1 MKNWKRMAEQ
11 QLQKVINKVTA
22 SGLSQDE
29 SLALGPRSVTEGM
42 PELARQAAAESCV
55 LLRNDGA
62 LPLDKDDSVAVFG
75 RCQQDWFY
83 VGYGSGGD
91 VHPPYTVNLIEGLK
105 NAGALYDR
113 GLAQIYEEWTHS
125 EEHAAYHGFWG
136 HWPMSHPEMPLDTT
150 VVKGVAER
158 NHTAVVVLGRAAG
171 EDREN
176 TLTPGSYY
184 LTDEEENLLQT
195 VSAAFAKT
203 VVVLNIG
210 NIIDFSWTGK
220 YKLDAILLAWQGGME
235 SGNAVADV
243 LYGKVSPCGKL
254 ADTIARDY
262 QDYPSS
268 SHFGDKLKNEYEEGI
283 FLGYRYFEKYR
294 EDQILYPFGYG
305 LSYTDFEVNP
315 VGLAYNE
322 GENKVTVQVRV
333 TNTGRYPG
341 KEVIKLWCLPPEGR
355 LKQPNRV
362 LVGFGKTKEL
372 LPGERQNLLVTAKL
386 DYMASYDEWKHA
398 FLYEQG
404 EYRFMINNTLYGSV
418 FMKEETIQKQCEQAA
433 VPGVDLRARIEKH
446 LPEELQSKGQNLL
459 RLTDVKEGRVT
470 LDDFVAELSNQE
482 LEALTRG
489 HGFMHSPLGTDGNA
503 GTFGGILPSLQE
515 KEVPVITTT
524 DGPAGIRLNRFS
536 SLLPCGTALACT
548 WNLDL
553 VTDLYELLG
562 AEMVSAG
569 SDVLLAPGM
578 NLHRNPLCGRNF
590 EYFSE
595 DPLLSGFMAA
605 AVIRGIQRNGVSACP
620 KHFCCNNQET
630 NRSNNDSVVS
640 ERALRELYLRNFEIA
655 VKEGRPLCIM
665 TSYNKV
671 NGVWSHYNYDLV
683 TTILRK
689 NWGYDGLVITDWWMK
704 PAHSPEF
711 PSLKNNAYRVRAGV
725 DVLMPGDMNRLARS
739 YKTDSSLLETL
750 GKRHGLTKGELQT
763 TAKHTLQFIL
773 NLMH

>member
-1 MKNWKRMAEQ
+1 MKNLKRLAEQ

-29 SLALGPRSVTEGM
+29 SLALGPRSVTNGM

-55 LLRNDGA
+55 LLRNDGT
-62 LPLDKDDSVAVFG
+62 LPLDKDDSIAVFG

-91 VHPPYTVNLIEGLK
+91 VHPPYTVNFMEGLK

-113 GLAQIYEEWTHS
+113 GLAQIYDEWTHS

-136 HWPMSHPEMPLDTT
+136 HWPMSHPEMPLDTAL
-150 VVKGVAER
+150 VKGIAER

-195 VSAAFAKT
+195 VSSAFAKT

-254 ADTIARDY
+254 ADTIARNY

-268 SHFGDKLKNEYEEGI
+268 SHFGVKLKNEYEEGI

-315 VGLAYNE
+315 AGLAYNE

-404 EYRFMINNTLYGSV
+404 EYRFMIT
-418 FMKEETIQKQCEQAA
+418 TPCT
-433 VPGVDLRARIEKH
+433 VP
-446 LPEELQSKGQNLL
+446 
-459 RLTDVKEGRVT
+459 
-470 LDDFVAELSNQE
+470 
-482 LEALTRG
+482 
-489 HGFMHSPLGTDGNA
+489 
-503 GTFGGILPSLQE
+503 
-515 KEVPVITTT
+515 
-524 DGPAGIRLNRFS
+524 S
-536 SLLPCGTALACT
+536 S
-548 WNLDL
+548 
-553 VTDLYELLG
+553 
-562 AEMVSAG
+562 
-569 SDVLLAPGM
+569 
-578 NLHRNPLCGRNF
+578 
-590 EYFSE
+590 
-595 DPLLSGFMAA
+595 
-605 AVIRGIQRNGVSACP
+605 
-620 KHFCCNNQET
+620 
-630 NRSNNDSVVS
+630 
-640 ERALRELYLRNFEIA
+640 
-655 VKEGRPLCIM
+655 
-665 TSYNKV
+665 
-671 NGVWSHYNYDLV
+671 
-683 TTILRK
+683 
-689 NWGYDGLVITDWWMK
+689 
-704 PAHSPEF
+704 
-711 PSLKNNAYRVRAGV
+711 
-725 DVLMPGDMNRLARS
+725 
-739 YKTDSSLLETL
+739 
-750 GKRHGLTKGELQT
+750 
-763 TAKHTLQFIL
+763 
-773 NLMH
+773 

>member
-1 MKNWKRMAEQ
+1 MKNLKRLAEQ
-11 QLQKVINKVTA
+11 QLQKVINKVTG

-42 PELARQAAAESCV
+42 PELARQAAVESCV
-55 LLRNDGA
+55 LLKNDGA

-91 VHPPYTVNLIEGLK
+91 VHPPYTVNLMEGLK

-113 GLAQIYEEWTHS
+113 GLAQIYDEWTHS

-136 HWPMSHPEMPLDTT
+136 HWPMSHPEMPVDTSL
-150 VVKGVAER
+150 VKGIAER

-184 LTDEEENLLQT
+184 LTDEEEKLLQT
-195 VSAAFAKT
+195 VSSAFAKT

-254 ADTIARDY
+254 TDTIARSY

-268 SHFGDKLKNEYEEGI
+268 SHFGDKLKNEYEEDI

-322 GENKVTVQVRV
+322 GENKVTVQVRI
-333 TNTGRYPG
+333 TNAGRYPG

-355 LKQPNRV
+355 LKQPKRV

-404 EYRFMINNTLYGSV
+404 EYRFMINDTLYGSV

-433 VPGVDLRARIEKH
+433 VPGVDLRARIEKR
-446 LPEELQSKGQNLL
+446 LPEELQPKGQNLL
-459 RLTDVKEGRVT
+459 RLTDVKEGRAT

-630 NRSNNDSVVS
+630 NRANNDSVVG

-655 VKEGRPLCIM
+655 VKEGKPLCIM

-689 NWGYDGLVITDWWMK
+689 DWGYDGLVMTDWWMK

-725 DVLMPGDMNRLARS
+725 DLLMPGDMNRLARS
-739 YKTDSSLLETL
+739 YKADSSLLETL

-773 NLMH
+773 KFMQ

>member
-1 MKNWKRMAEQ
+1 MKNLKRLAEQ
-11 QLQKVINKVTA
+11 QLQKVINKVA
-22 SGLSQDE
+22 GSGLSQDE
-29 SLALGPRSVTEGM
+29 SLALGPRSVTDGM
-42 PELARQAAAESCV
+42 PELVRQAAAESCV
-55 LLRNDGA
+55 LLRNDGT
-62 LPLDKDDSVAVFG
+62 LPLNKDDSVAVFG

-91 VHPPYTVNLIEGLK
+91 VHPPYTVNLMEGLK
-105 NAGALYDR
+105 NVGALYDR
-113 GLAQIYEEWTHS
+113 GLAQIYDEWTHS

-136 HWPMSHPEMPLDTT
+136 HWPMSHPEMPVDKTL
-150 VVKGVAER
+150 VKGIAER

-184 LTDEEENLLQT
+184 LTNEEENLLQT
-195 VSAAFAKT
+195 VSSAFAKT

-254 ADTIARDY
+254 ADTIARNY

-333 TNTGRYPG
+333 INTGRYPG

-355 LKQPNRV
+355 LKQPKRV

-372 LPGERQNLLVTAKL
+372 QPGDRQNLLVTAKL

-404 EYRFMINNTLYGSV
+404 EYCFMINDTLYGSV

-433 VPGVDLRARIEKH
+433 VPGVDLRTRIEKH
-446 LPEELQSKGQNLL
+446 LPEELPPNGQNRL
-459 RLTDVKEGRVT
+459 RLTDVKEGKAT

-630 NRSNNDSVVS
+630 NRANNDSVVG

-689 NWGYDGLVITDWWMK
+689 DWGYDGLVITDWWMK

-739 YKTDSSLLETL
+739 YKADSSLLETL
-750 GKRHGLTKGELQT
+750 GKRHGLTRGELQT

-773 NLMH
+773 KFMQ

>member
-150 VVKGVAER
+150 LVKGVAER

-195 VSAAFAKT
+195 VSSAFAKT

-254 ADTIARDY
+254 ADTIARNY

-294 EDQILYPFGYG
+294 EDQILYSFGYG

-418 FMKEETIQKQCEQAA
+418 FMKQETIQKQCEQAA

-459 RLTDVKEGRVT
+459 RLTDVKEGRIT

-689 NWGYDGLVITDWWMK
+689 DWGYDGLVITDWWMK

>member
-1 MKNWKRMAEQ
+1 MKNLKRLAEQ

-29 SLALGPRSVTEGM
+29 SLALGPRSVTDGM

-55 LLRNDGA
+55 LLRNDGT

-91 VHPPYTVNLIEGLK
+91 VHPPYTVNLMEGLK

-113 GLAQIYEEWTHS
+113 GLAQIYDEWTHS

-136 HWPMSHPEMPLDTT
+136 HWPMSHPEMPLDTAL
-150 VVKGVAER
+150 VKGIAER

-195 VSAAFAKT
+195 VSSAFAKT

-254 ADTIARDY
+254 ADTIARNY

-294 EDQILYPFGYG
+294 EDQVLYPFGYG

-322 GENKVTVQVRV
+322 GENKVTVQVRI

-404 EYRFMINNTLYGSV
+404 EYRFMINDTLYGSV

-433 VPGVDLRARIEKH
+433 VPGVDLRARIEKR
-446 LPEELQSKGQNLL
+446 LPEELQPKGQNLL
-459 RLTDVKEGRVT
+459 RLTDVKEGRAT

-630 NRSNNDSVVS
+630 NRAGNDSVVG

-655 VKEGRPLCIM
+655 VKEGKPLCIM

-689 NWGYDGLVITDWWMK
+689 DWGYDGLVITDWWMK
-704 PAHSPEF
+704 PARSPEF

-725 DVLMPGDMNRLARS
+725 DILMPGDMNRLARS
-739 YKTDSSLLETL
+739 YKADSSLLETL

-763 TAKHTLQFIL
+763 TAKHTLQFML
-773 NLMH
+773 HFMH

>member
-1 MKNWKRMAEQ
+1 MKNLKRLAEQ
-11 QLQKVINKVTA
+11 QLQKVINKVA
-22 SGLSQDE
+22 GSGLSQDE
-29 SLALGPRSVTEGM
+29 SLALGPRSVTDGM
-42 PELARQAAAESCV
+42 PELVRQAAAESCV
-55 LLRNDGA
+55 LLRNDGT
-62 LPLDKDDSVAVFG
+62 LPLNKDDSVAVFG

-91 VHPPYTVNLIEGLK
+91 VHPPYTVNLMEGLK
-105 NAGALYDR
+105 NVGALYDR
-113 GLAQIYEEWTHS
+113 GLAQIYDEWTHS

-136 HWPMSHPEMPLDTT
+136 HWPMSHPEMPVDKAL
-150 VVKGVAER
+150 VKGIAER

-184 LTDEEENLLQT
+184 LTNEEENLLQT
-195 VSAAFAKT
+195 VSSAFAKT

-254 ADTIARDY
+254 ADTIARNY

-305 LSYTDFEVNP
+305 LSYADFEVNP

-333 TNTGRYPG
+333 INTGRYPG

-355 LKQPNRV
+355 LKQPKRV

-372 LPGERQNLLVTAKL
+372 QPGDRQNLLVTAKL

-404 EYRFMINNTLYGSV
+404 EYRFMINDTLYGSV

-446 LPEELQSKGQNLL
+446 LPEELPPNGQNHL
-459 RLTDVKEGRVT
+459 RLTDVKEGRAT

-630 NRSNNDSVVS
+630 NRANNDSVVG

-689 NWGYDGLVITDWWMK
+689 DWGYDGLVITDWWMK

-739 YKTDSSLLETL
+739 YKADSSLLETL
-750 GKRHGLTKGELQT
+750 GKRHGLTRGELQT

-773 NLMH
+773 KFMQ

>member
-689 NWGYDGLVITDWWMK
+689 DWGYDGLVITDWWMK

>member
-1 MKNWKRMAEQ
+1 MKNLKRLAEQ
-11 QLQKVINKVTA
+11 QIQKVINKVA
-22 SGLSQDE
+22 GSGLSQDE
-29 SLALGPRSVTEGM
+29 NLALGPRSVTEGM

-62 LPLDKDDSVAVFG
+62 LPLDKDQSVAVFG

-91 VHPPYTVNLIEGLK
+91 VHPPYTVNLMEGLK

-113 GLAQIYEEWTHS
+113 GLAQIYDEWTHS

-136 HWPMSHPEMPLDTT
+136 HWPMSHPEMPVDTT
-150 VVKGVAER
+150 LVKGIAER

-184 LTDEEENLLQT
+184 LTGEEEKLLQT
-195 VSAAFAKT
+195 VSSAFAKT

-254 ADTIARDY
+254 ADTIARNY

-294 EDQILYPFGYG
+294 EDQILFPFGYG

-341 KEVIKLWCLPPEGR
+341 KEVIKLWCIPPEGR
-355 LKQPNRV
+355 LKQPKRV

-404 EYRFMINNTLYGSV
+404 EYCFMVNDTRYGSV
-418 FMKEETIQKQCEQAA
+418 FMKEETVQKQCEQAA
-433 VPGVDLRARIEKH
+433 VPGVDLRSRMEKR
-446 LPEELQSKGQNLL
+446 LPEELLPTGQSHL
-459 RLTDVKEGRVT
+459 RLTDVKAGRAT
-470 LDDFVAELSNQE
+470 LDEFVAELSNQE

-553 VTDLYELLG
+553 VTDVYELLG
-562 AEMVSAG
+562 AEMVPAG

-630 NRSNNDSVVS
+630 NRANNDSVVG

-689 NWGYDGLVITDWWMK
+689 DWGYDGLVMTDWWMK

-725 DVLMPGDMNRLARS
+725 DILMPGDMNRLAKS
-739 YKTDSSLLETL
+739 YKADSSLLETL

-773 NLMH
+773 KFMH

>member
-1 MKNWKRMAEQ
+1 MKNLKRLAEQ
-11 QLQKVINKVTA
+11 QLQKVINKVTG

-55 LLRNDGA
+55 LLKNDGA

-91 VHPPYTVNLIEGLK
+91 VHPPYTVNLMEGLK

-113 GLAQIYEEWTHS
+113 GLAQIYDEWTHS

-136 HWPMSHPEMPLDTT
+136 HWPMSHPEMPVDTT
-150 VVKGVAER
+150 LVKGIAER

-184 LTDEEENLLQT
+184 LTDEEEKLLQT
-195 VSAAFAKT
+195 VSSAFAKT

-254 ADTIARDY
+254 TDTIARSY

-322 GENKVTVQVRV
+322 GENKVTVQVRI
-333 TNTGRYPG
+333 TNAGRYPG

-355 LKQPNRV
+355 LKQPKRV

-404 EYRFMINNTLYGSV
+404 EYRFMINDTLYGSV

-433 VPGVDLRARIEKH
+433 VPGVDLRARIEKR
-446 LPEELQSKGQNLL
+446 LPEELQPKGQNLL
-459 RLTDVKEGRVT
+459 RLTDVKEGRAT

-630 NRSNNDSVVS
+630 NRANNDSVVG

-655 VKEGRPLCIM
+655 VKEGKPLCIM
-665 TSYNKV
+665 TAYNKV

-689 NWGYDGLVITDWWMK
+689 DWGYDGLVMTDWWMK

-725 DVLMPGDMNRLARS
+725 DLLMPGDMNRLARS
-739 YKTDSSLLETL
+739 YKADSSLLETL

-773 NLMH
+773 KFMQ

>member
-150 VVKGVAER
+150 LVKGVAER

-195 VSAAFAKT
+195 VSSAFAKT

-268 SHFGDKLKNEYEEGI
+268 THFGDKLKNEYEEGI

-404 EYRFMINNTLYGSV
+404 EYRFMINDTLYGSV
-418 FMKEETIQKQCEQAA
+418 FMKQETIQKQCEQAA
-433 VPGVDLRARIEKH
+433 VPSVDLRARIEKN

-689 NWGYDGLVITDWWMK
+689 DWGYDGLVITDWWMK

>member
-1 MKNWKRMAEQ
+1 MKNLKRLAEQ

-29 SLALGPRSVTEGM
+29 SLALGPRSVTDGM

-55 LLRNDGA
+55 LLRNDGT

-91 VHPPYTVNLIEGLK
+91 VHPPYTVNLMEGLK

-113 GLAQIYEEWTHS
+113 GLAQIYDEWTHS

-136 HWPMSHPEMPLDTT
+136 HWPMSHPEMPLDTAL
-150 VVKGVAER
+150 VKGIAER

-195 VSAAFAKT
+195 VSSAFAKT
-203 VVVLNIG
+203 VVVLNIS

-254 ADTIARDY
+254 ADTIARNY

-322 GENKVTVQVRV
+322 GENKVTVQVRI

-404 EYRFMINNTLYGSV
+404 EYRFMINDTLYGSV

-433 VPGVDLRARIEKH
+433 VPGVDLRARIEKR
-446 LPEELQSKGQNLL
+446 LPEELQPKGQNLL
-459 RLTDVKEGRVT
+459 RLTDVKEGRAT

-630 NRSNNDSVVS
+630 NRAGNDSVVG

-655 VKEGRPLCIM
+655 VKEGKPLCIM

-689 NWGYDGLVITDWWMK
+689 DWGYDGLVITDWWMK
-704 PAHSPEF
+704 PARSPEF

-725 DVLMPGDMNRLARS
+725 DILMPGDMNRLARS
-739 YKTDSSLLETL
+739 YKADSSLLETL

-763 TAKHTLQFIL
+763 TAKHTLQFML
-773 NLMH
+773 HFMH

>member
-150 VVKGVAER
+150 LVKGVAER

-195 VSAAFAKT
+195 VSSAFAKT

-404 EYRFMINNTLYGSV
+404 EYRFMINDTLYGSV
-418 FMKEETIQKQCEQAA
+418 FMKQETIQKQCEQAA
-433 VPGVDLRARIEKH
+433 VPSVDLRARIEKN

-689 NWGYDGLVITDWWMK
+689 DWGYDGLVITDWWMK

>member
-1 MKNWKRMAEQ
+1 MKNLKRLAEQ

-29 SLALGPRSVTEGM
+29 SLALGPRSVTDGM

-55 LLRNDGA
+55 LLRNDGT

-91 VHPPYTVNLIEGLK
+91 VHPPYTVNLMEGLK

-113 GLAQIYEEWTHS
+113 GLAQIYDEWTHS

-136 HWPMSHPEMPLDTT
+136 HWPMSHPEMPLDTAL
-150 VVKGVAER
+150 VKGIAER

-195 VSAAFAKT
+195 VSSAFAKT

-254 ADTIARDY
+254 ADTIARNY

-322 GENKVTVQVRV
+322 GENKVTVQVRI

-404 EYRFMINNTLYGSV
+404 EYRFMINDTLYGSV
-418 FMKEETIQKQCEQAA
+418 FMKEETIQKQCEQAT
-433 VPGVDLRARIEKH
+433 VPGVDLRARIEKR
-446 LPEELQSKGQNLL
+446 LPEELQPKGQNLL
-459 RLTDVKEGRVT
+459 RLTDVKEGRAT

-630 NRSNNDSVVS
+630 NRAGNDSVVG

-655 VKEGRPLCIM
+655 VKEGKPLCIM

-689 NWGYDGLVITDWWMK
+689 DWGYDGLVITDWWMK
-704 PAHSPEF
+704 PARSPEF

-725 DVLMPGDMNRLARS
+725 DILMPGDMNRLARS
-739 YKTDSSLLETL
+739 YKADSSLLETL

-763 TAKHTLQFIL
+763 TAKHTLQFML
-773 NLMH
+773 HFMH

>member
-1 MKNWKRMAEQ
+1 MKNLKRLAEQ

-29 SLALGPRSVTEGM
+29 SLALGPRSVTDGM

-55 LLRNDGA
+55 LLRNDGT

-91 VHPPYTVNLIEGLK
+91 VHPPYTVNLMEGLK

-113 GLAQIYEEWTHS
+113 GLAQIYDEWTHS

-136 HWPMSHPEMPLDTT
+136 HWPMSHPEMPLDTAL
-150 VVKGVAER
+150 VKGIAER

-195 VSAAFAKT
+195 VSSAFAKT

-254 ADTIARDY
+254 ADTIARNY

-322 GENKVTVQVRV
+322 GENKVTVQVRI

-404 EYRFMINNTLYGSV
+404 EYRFMINDTLYGSV

-433 VPGVDLRARIEKH
+433 VPGVDLRTRIEKR
-446 LPEELQSKGQNLL
+446 LPEELQPKGQNLL
-459 RLTDVKEGRVT
+459 RLTDVKEGRAT

-630 NRSNNDSVVS
+630 NRAGNDSVVG

-655 VKEGRPLCIM
+655 VKEGKPLCIM

-689 NWGYDGLVITDWWMK
+689 DWGYNGLVITDWWMK
-704 PAHSPEF
+704 PARSPEF

-725 DVLMPGDMNRLARS
+725 DILMPGDMNRLARS
-739 YKTDSSLLETL
+739 YKADSSLLETL

-763 TAKHTLQFIL
+763 TAKHTLQFML
-773 NLMH
+773 HFMH

>member
-1 MKNWKRMAEQ
+1 MKNLKRLAEQ
-11 QLQKVINKVTA
+11 QLQKVINKVA
-22 SGLSQDE
+22 GSGLSQDE
-29 SLALGPRSVTEGM
+29 SLALGPRSVTDGM
-42 PELARQAAAESCV
+42 PELVRQAAAESCV
-55 LLRNDGA
+55 LLRNDGT

-91 VHPPYTVNLIEGLK
+91 IHPPYTVNLMEGLK
-105 NAGALYDR
+105 NVGALYDR
-113 GLAQIYEEWTHS
+113 GLAQIYDEWTHS
-125 EEHAAYHGFWG
+125 EEDAAYHGFWG
-136 HWPMSHPEMPLDTT
+136 HWPMSHPEMPVDTAL
-150 VVKGVAER
+150 VKGIAER
-158 NHTAVVVLGRAAG
+158 NYTAVVVLGRAAG

-184 LTDEEENLLQT
+184 LTNEEENLLQT
-195 VSAAFAKT
+195 VSSAFAKT

-254 ADTIARDY
+254 ADTIARNY

-294 EDQILYPFGYG
+294 KDQILYPFGYG

-355 LKQPNRV
+355 LKQPKRV

-372 LPGERQNLLVTAKL
+372 QPGERQNLLVTAKL

-404 EYRFMINNTLYGSV
+404 EYRFMINDTLYGSV

-446 LPEELQSKGQNLL
+446 LPEELPPNGQNHL
-459 RLTDVKEGRVT
+459 RLTDVKAGRAT

-630 NRSNNDSVVS
+630 NRANNDSVVG

-655 VKEGRPLCIM
+655 VKEGKPLCIM

-689 NWGYDGLVITDWWMK
+689 DWGYDGLVITDWWMK

-711 PSLKNNAYRVRAGV
+711 PSLRNNAYRVRAGV

-739 YKTDSSLLETL
+739 YKADSSLLETL
-750 GKRHGLTKGELQT
+750 GKRHGLTRGELQT

-773 NLMH
+773 KFTQ

>member
-1 MKNWKRMAEQ
+1 MKNLKRLAEQ
-11 QLQKVINKVTA
+11 QLQKVINKVTG

-55 LLRNDGA
+55 LLKNDGA

-91 VHPPYTVNLIEGLK
+91 VHPPYTVNLMEGLK

-113 GLAQIYEEWTHS
+113 GLAQIYDEWTHS

-136 HWPMSHPEMPLDTT
+136 HWPMSHPEMPVDTSL
-150 VVKGVAER
+150 VKGIAER

-184 LTDEEENLLQT
+184 LTDEEEKLLQT
-195 VSAAFAKT
+195 VSSAFAKT

-254 ADTIARDY
+254 TDTIARSY

-268 SHFGDKLKNEYEEGI
+268 SHFGDKLKNEYEEDI

-322 GENKVTVQVRV
+322 GENKVTVQVRI
-333 TNTGRYPG
+333 TNAGRYPG

-355 LKQPNRV
+355 LKQPKRV

-404 EYRFMINNTLYGSV
+404 EYRFMINDTLYGSV

-433 VPGVDLRARIEKH
+433 VPGVDLRARIEKR
-446 LPEELQSKGQNLL
+446 LPEELQPKGQNLL
-459 RLTDVKEGRVT
+459 RLTDVKEGRAT

-630 NRSNNDSVVS
+630 NRANNDSVVG

-655 VKEGRPLCIM
+655 VKEGKPLCIM

-689 NWGYDGLVITDWWMK
+689 DWGYDGLVMTDWWMK

-725 DVLMPGDMNRLARS
+725 DLLMPGDMNRLARS
-739 YKTDSSLLETL
+739 YKADSSLLETL

-773 NLMH
+773 KFMQ

>member
-1 MKNWKRMAEQ
+1 MKNLKRLAEQ
-11 QLQKVINKVTA
+11 QLQKVINKVTG

-55 LLRNDGA
+55 LLKNDGA

-91 VHPPYTVNLIEGLK
+91 VHPPYTVNLMEGLK

-113 GLAQIYEEWTHS
+113 GLAQIYDEWTHS

-136 HWPMSHPEMPLDTT
+136 HWPMSHPEMPVDKAL
-150 VVKGVAER
+150 VKGVAER

-184 LTDEEENLLQT
+184 LTDEEEKLLQT
-195 VSAAFAKT
+195 VSSAFAKT

-254 ADTIARDY
+254 TDTIARNY

-268 SHFGDKLKNEYEEGI
+268 SHFGDKLKNEYEESI

-333 TNTGRYPG
+333 TNSGRYPG

-355 LKQPNRV
+355 LKQPKRV

-404 EYRFMINNTLYGSV
+404 EYRFMINDTLYGSV
-418 FMKEETIQKQCEQAA
+418 FMKEEAIQKQCEQAA
-433 VPGVDLRARIEKH
+433 VPGVDLRARIEKR
-446 LPEELQSKGQNLL
+446 LPEELQPKGQNLL
-459 RLTDVKEGRVT
+459 RLTDVKEGRAT

-630 NRSNNDSVVS
+630 NRANNDSVVG

-655 VKEGRPLCIM
+655 VKEGKPLCIM

-689 NWGYDGLVITDWWMK
+689 DWGYDGLVMTDWWMK

-725 DVLMPGDMNRLARS
+725 DLLMPGDMNRLAWS
-739 YKTDSSLLETL
+739 YKADSSLLETL

-773 NLMH
+773 KIMQ

>member
-1 MKNWKRMAEQ
+1 MKNLKRLAEQ

-29 SLALGPRSVTEGM
+29 SLALGPRSVTNGM

-55 LLRNDGA
+55 LLRNDGT
-62 LPLDKDDSVAVFG
+62 LPLDKDDSIAVFG

-91 VHPPYTVNLIEGLK
+91 VHPPYTVNFMEGLK

-113 GLAQIYEEWTHS
+113 GLAQIYDEWTHS

-136 HWPMSHPEMPLDTT
+136 HWPMSHPEMPLDTAL
-150 VVKGVAER
+150 VKGIAER

-195 VSAAFAKT
+195 VSSAFAKT

-254 ADTIARDY
+254 ADTIARNY

-355 LKQPNRV
+355 LKQPKRV

-404 EYRFMINNTLYGSV
+404 EYRFMINDTLYGSV

-433 VPGVDLRARIEKH
+433 VPGVDLRARIEKR
-446 LPEELQSKGQNLL
+446 LPEELQPKGQNLL
-459 RLTDVKEGRVT
+459 RLTDVKEGRAT

-515 KEVPVITTT
+515 KEVPAITTT

-562 AEMVSAG
+562 EEMVSAG

-630 NRSNNDSVVS
+630 NRANNDSVVG

-655 VKEGRPLCIM
+655 VKEGKPLCIM

-689 NWGYDGLVITDWWMK
+689 DWGYDGLVITDWWMK
-704 PAHSPEF
+704 PSRSPEF

-725 DVLMPGDMNRLARS
+725 DILMPGDMNRLARS
-739 YKTDSSLLETL
+739 YKPDSSLLETL

-773 NLMH
+773 KLMH

>member
-1 MKNWKRMAEQ
+1 MKNLKRLAEQ
-11 QLQKVINKVTA
+11 QLQKVINKVTG

-55 LLRNDGA
+55 LLKNDGA

-91 VHPPYTVNLIEGLK
+91 VHPPYTVNLMEGLK

-113 GLAQIYEEWTHS
+113 GLAQIYDEWTHS

-136 HWPMSHPEMPLDTT
+136 HWPMSHPEMPVDTSL
-150 VVKGVAER
+150 VKGIAER

-184 LTDEEENLLQT
+184 LTDEEEKLLQT
-195 VSAAFAKT
+195 VSSAFAKT

-254 ADTIARDY
+254 TDTIARSY

-322 GENKVTVQVRV
+322 GENKVTVQVRI
-333 TNTGRYPG
+333 TNAGRYPG

-355 LKQPNRV
+355 LKQPKRV

-404 EYRFMINNTLYGSV
+404 EYRFMINDTLYGSV

-433 VPGVDLRARIEKH
+433 VPGVDLRARIEKR
-446 LPEELQSKGQNLL
+446 LPEELQPKGQNLL
-459 RLTDVKEGRVT
+459 RLTDVKEGRAT

-630 NRSNNDSVVS
+630 NRANNDSVVG

-655 VKEGRPLCIM
+655 VKEGKPLCIM

-689 NWGYDGLVITDWWMK
+689 DWGYDGLVMTDWWMK

-725 DVLMPGDMNRLARS
+725 DLLMPGDMNRLARS
-739 YKTDSSLLETL
+739 YKADSSLLETL

-773 NLMH
+773 KFMQ

>member
-1 MKNWKRMAEQ
+1 MKNLKRLAEQ
-11 QLQKVINKVTA
+11 QLQKVINKVA
-22 SGLSQDE
+22 GSGLSQDE

-55 LLRNDGA
+55 LLKNDGA

-91 VHPPYTVNLIEGLK
+91 VHPPYTVNLMEGLK

-113 GLAQIYEEWTHS
+113 GLAQIYDEWTHS

-136 HWPMSHPEMPLDTT
+136 HWPMSHPEMPVDKAL
-150 VVKGVAER
+150 VKGVAER

-184 LTDEEENLLQT
+184 LTDEEEKLLQT
-195 VSAAFAKT
+195 VSSAFAKT

-254 ADTIARDY
+254 TDTIARNY

-268 SHFGDKLKNEYEEGI
+268 SHFGDKLKNEYEESI

-322 GENKVTVQVRV
+322 GENKVTVQVRI

-355 LKQPNRV
+355 LKQPKRV

-404 EYRFMINNTLYGSV
+404 EYRFMINDTLYGSV

-433 VPGVDLRARIEKH
+433 VPGVDLRTRIEKR
-446 LPEELQSKGQNLL
+446 LPEELQPNGQNLL
-459 RLTDVKEGRVT
+459 RLTDVKEGRAT

-630 NRSNNDSVVS
+630 NRANNDSVVG

-655 VKEGRPLCIM
+655 VKEGKPLCIM

-689 NWGYDGLVITDWWMK
+689 DWGYDGLVMTDWWMK

-725 DVLMPGDMNRLARS
+725 DLLMPGDMNRLARS
-739 YKTDSSLLETL
+739 YKADSSLLETL
-750 GKRHGLTKGELQT
+750 GKRHGLTKGELQA

-773 NLMH
+773 KIMQ

>member
-1 MKNWKRMAEQ
+1 MKNLKRLAEQ

-29 SLALGPRSVTEGM
+29 SLALGPRSVTDGM

-55 LLRNDGA
+55 LLRNDGT

-91 VHPPYTVNLIEGLK
+91 VHPPYTVNLMEGLK

-113 GLAQIYEEWTHS
+113 GLAQIYDEWTHS

-136 HWPMSHPEMPLDTT
+136 HWPMSHPEMPLDTAL
-150 VVKGVAER
+150 VKGIAER

-195 VSAAFAKT
+195 VSSAFAKT

-254 ADTIARDY
+254 ADTIARNY

-305 LSYTDFEVNP
+305 LSYTDFEVIP

-322 GENKVTVQVRV
+322 GENKVTVQVRI

-404 EYRFMINNTLYGSV
+404 EYRFMINDTLYGSV

-433 VPGVDLRARIEKH
+433 VPGVDLRARIEKR
-446 LPEELQSKGQNLL
+446 LPEELQPKGQNLL
-459 RLTDVKEGRVT
+459 RLTDVKEGRAT

-515 KEVPVITTT
+515 KEVPAITTT

-630 NRSNNDSVVS
+630 NRAGNDSVVG

-655 VKEGRPLCIM
+655 VKEGKPLCIM

-689 NWGYDGLVITDWWMK
+689 DWGYDGLVITDWWMK
-704 PAHSPEF
+704 PARSPEF

-725 DVLMPGDMNRLARS
+725 DILMPGDMNRLARS
-739 YKTDSSLLETL
+739 YKADSSLLETL

-763 TAKHTLQFIL
+763 TAKHTLQFML
-773 NLMH
+773 HFMH

>member
-150 VVKGVAER
+150 LVKGVAER

-195 VSAAFAKT
+195 VSSAFAKT

-254 ADTIARDY
+254 ADTIARNY

-433 VPGVDLRARIEKH
+433 VPGVDLRARIEKN

-689 NWGYDGLVITDWWMK
+689 DWGYDGLVITDWWMK

>member
-1 MKNWKRMAEQ
+1 MKNLKRLAEQ
-11 QLQKVINKVTA
+11 QLQKVINKVTG

-55 LLRNDGA
+55 LLKNDGA

-91 VHPPYTVNLIEGLK
+91 VHPPYTVNLMEGLK

-113 GLAQIYEEWTHS
+113 GLAQIYDEWTHS

-136 HWPMSHPEMPLDTT
+136 HWPMSHPEMPVDTT
-150 VVKGVAER
+150 LVKGIAER

-184 LTDEEENLLQT
+184 LTDEEEKLLQT
-195 VSAAFAKT
+195 VSSAFAKT

-254 ADTIARDY
+254 TDTIARSY

-268 SHFGDKLKNEYEEGI
+268 SHFGDKLKNEYEEDI

-322 GENKVTVQVRV
+322 GENKVTVQVRI
-333 TNTGRYPG
+333 TNAGRYPG

-355 LKQPNRV
+355 LKQPKRV

-404 EYRFMINNTLYGSV
+404 EYRFMINDTLYGSV

-433 VPGVDLRARIEKH
+433 VPGVDLRARIEKR
-446 LPEELQSKGQNLL
+446 LPEELQPKGQNLL
-459 RLTDVKEGRVT
+459 RLTDVKEGRAT

-630 NRSNNDSVVS
+630 NRANNDSVVG

-655 VKEGRPLCIM
+655 VKEGKPLCIM

-689 NWGYDGLVITDWWMK
+689 DWGYDGLVMTDWWMK

-725 DVLMPGDMNRLARS
+725 DLLMPGDMNRLARS
-739 YKTDSSLLETL
+739 YKADSSLLETL

-773 NLMH
+773 KFMQ

>member
-1 MKNWKRMAEQ
+1 MKNLKRLAEQ

-29 SLALGPRSVTEGM
+29 SLALGPRSVTDGM

-55 LLRNDGA
+55 LLRNDGT

-91 VHPPYTVNLIEGLK
+91 VHPPYTVNLMEGLK

-113 GLAQIYEEWTHS
+113 GLAQIYDEWTHS

-136 HWPMSHPEMPLDTT
+136 HWPMSHPEMPLDTAL
-150 VVKGVAER
+150 VKGIAER

-195 VSAAFAKT
+195 VSSAFAKT

-254 ADTIARDY
+254 ADTIARNY

-322 GENKVTVQVRV
+322 GENKVTVQVRI

-404 EYRFMINNTLYGSV
+404 EYRFMINDTLYGSV

-433 VPGVDLRARIEKH
+433 VPGVDLRARIEKR
-446 LPEELQSKGQNLL
+446 LPEELQPKGQNLL
-459 RLTDVKEGRVT
+459 RLTDVKEGRAT

-630 NRSNNDSVVS
+630 NRAGNDSVVG

-655 VKEGRPLCIM
+655 VKEGKPLCIM

-689 NWGYDGLVITDWWMK
+689 DWGYDGLVITDWWMK
-704 PAHSPEF
+704 PARSPEF

-725 DVLMPGDMNRLARS
+725 DILMPGDMNRLARS
-739 YKTDSSLLETL
+739 YKADSSLLETL

-763 TAKHTLQFIL
+763 TAKHTLQFML
-773 NLMH
+773 HFMH